1 MSTKSISRGARAM
14 VTGAGSGIGRAL
26 ALELHRRGGRVI
38 CADISLEGAEQTAR
52 AIEAEG
58 GGALAVRCDVSKL
71 EDVEALAAE
80 CERWLGQ
87 APNLVVNNAGVG
99 LGGQRV
105 EDISIDD
112 WHWIMGVNLWG
123 VIHGCHVFAPKLRAL
138 GEGGIINVAS
148 AASFGSAPLMG
159 AYNTTKAG
167 VVAISETLS
176 AEMAAAGI
184 RVTVLC
190 PTFVKTE
197 IVRSAR
203 INGST
208 SKHAQRMMDR
218 AGMSPERVA
227 KTTLDALD
235 RGQVH
240 VLPQRDARVSWLL
253 KRMSPSMFTRGM
265 GVIARYMPE

>member
-1 MSTKSISRGARAM
+1 MSTKSISRGASAV
-14 VTGAGSGIGRAL
+14 VTGAGSGIGRSL
-26 ALELHRRGGRVI
+26 ALELHRRGGRVV
-38 CADISLEGAEQTAR
+38 CADIDPESAGRTAR
-52 AIEAEG
+52 DIESDG
-58 GGALAVRCDVSKL
+58 GRALAVGCDVSKL
-71 EDVEALAAE
+71 EDVHALAAE

-87 APNLVVNNAGVG
+87 APNLVINNAGVG

-105 EDISIDD
+105 EDISMDD

-148 AASFGSAPLMG
+148 AASFGSAPMMG

-167 VVAISETLS
+167 VVALSETLS

-197 IVRSAR
+197 IIRSAR
-203 INGST
+203 INGSS
-208 SKHAQRMMDR
+208 SKQAQRMMDR
-218 AGMSPERVA
+218 AGMSSDRVA
-227 KTTLDALD
+227 KVTLEALD
-235 RGQVH
+235 RGQIH

-253 KRMSPSMFTRGM
+253 KRASPSMFTRGM
-265 GVIARYMPE
+265 GVVARYMPK